1 MYAPCCHLKIK
12 FRLYLILFLALVFS
26 AFPTTANINQTAEE
40 EKFRQLGNL
49 VNTVVYMWNSPF
61 GLSNDEITSLIIK
74 SNIQQDSS
82 TLGSVIRAVL
92 YEITATNSD
101 TPRLPIEPIGSVS
114 ASDWKY
120 VKEIN
125 VKRYVALRALFILSQ
140 AANRYV
146 ENSERLKHSIPQLY
160 VLKKEAL
167 ETGEPEAAAV
177 ASIWLAMEYSEL
189 NPMKAVVE
197 LEYALPYLLPFDEEY
212 SLETILDKK
221 LAHSWLAD
229 AYVSLNIVNRAL
241 KHQQYALE
249 EVKKHSELNAY
260 HFTGVVNAFVQLR
273 EFDKAIEMAEEAKQV
288 SKENLSLEQTL
299 YSLWLQTNIYLQRNT
314 TLDRANILSLT
325 ENLTKYK
332 DVQLPNS
339 IAPAYEELS
348 AIRAAIVGSEKEF
361 ENTIYR
367 YVSTMNERATSSF
380 YDTPIQLN
388 KHQQLRNIYKL
399 RGDFEKALFH
409 QQEYENLLVQS
420 RNLPEQLDN
429 LVNDSPL
436 ERDIT
441 ISKLQRLA
449 LSKDKQNLAL
459 KAERLQAILFGV
471 VAALTTLL
479 LFWFW
484 RGQRSKAK
492 LGDIDDL
499 TGAFTRRAMFRAV
512 SKPMSSK
519 VTSCLV
525 LIDLDHFKRINDRF
539 GHVVGDEVLSTFG
552 RVTRERIRKTDTFCR
567 YGGEEFLLYL
577 HDTNE
582 DNAATLL
589 KDIKRSME
597 LHTHWQA
604 TDEVFSVSFSAGV
617 VEIKGEKNIEKIIKA
632 CDHLLYKAKNA
643 GRGKIETVSIQRYF
657 TEQV

>member
-1 MYAPCCHLKIK
+1 M
-12 FRLYLILFLALVFS
+12 V
-26 AFPTTANINQTAEE
+26 
-40 EKFRQLGNL
+40 
-49 VNTVVYMWNSPF
+49 
-61 GLSNDEITSLIIK
+61 
-74 SNIQQDSS
+74 
-82 TLGSVIRAVL
+82 
-92 YEITATNSD
+92 
-101 TPRLPIEPIGSVS
+101 
-114 ASDWKY
+114 
-120 VKEIN
+120 
-125 VKRYVALRALFILSQ
+125 
-140 AANRYV
+140 
-146 ENSERLKHSIPQLY
+146 
-160 VLKKEAL
+160 
-167 ETGEPEAAAV
+167 
-177 ASIWLAMEYSEL
+177 
-189 NPMKAVVE
+189 
-197 LEYALPYLLPFDEEY
+197 
-212 SLETILDKK
+212 
-221 LAHSWLAD
+221 
-229 AYVSLNIVNRAL
+229 
-241 KHQQYALE
+241 
-249 EVKKHSELNAY
+249 
-260 HFTGVVNAFVQLR
+260 
-273 EFDKAIEMAEEAKQV
+273 EEAKQV

-325 ENLTKYK
+325 ENLAKYK

-499 TGAFTRRAMFRAV
+499 TGAFTRRAMFQAV

>member
-1 MYAPCCHLKIK
+1 M
-12 FRLYLILFLALVFS
+12 
-26 AFPTTANINQTAEE
+26 
-40 EKFRQLGNL
+40 
-49 VNTVVYMWNSPF
+49 
-61 GLSNDEITSLIIK
+61 
-74 SNIQQDSS
+74 
-82 TLGSVIRAVL
+82 
-92 YEITATNSD
+92 
-101 TPRLPIEPIGSVS
+101 
-114 ASDWKY
+114 
-120 VKEIN
+120 
-125 VKRYVALRALFILSQ
+125 
-140 AANRYV
+140 
-146 ENSERLKHSIPQLY
+146 
-160 VLKKEAL
+160 
-167 ETGEPEAAAV
+167 
-177 ASIWLAMEYSEL
+177 
-189 NPMKAVVE
+189 
-197 LEYALPYLLPFDEEY
+197 
-212 SLETILDKK
+212 
-221 LAHSWLAD
+221 
-229 AYVSLNIVNRAL
+229 
-241 KHQQYALE
+241 
-249 EVKKHSELNAY
+249 
-260 HFTGVVNAFVQLR
+260 
-273 EFDKAIEMAEEAKQV
+273 
-288 SKENLSLEQTL
+288 
-299 YSLWLQTNIYLQRNT
+299 
-314 TLDRANILSLT
+314 
-325 ENLTKYK
+325 
-332 DVQLPNS
+332 
-339 IAPAYEELS
+339 
-348 AIRAAIVGSEKEF
+348 
-361 ENTIYR
+361 
-367 YVSTMNERATSSF
+367 
-380 YDTPIQLN
+380 
-388 KHQQLRNIYKL
+388 
-399 RGDFEKALFH
+399 
-409 QQEYENLLVQS
+409 QS

>member
-12 FRLYLILFLALVFS
+12 FRPYLILFLALVFS

-49 VNTVVYMWNSPF
+49 LKAVVYQWNSPA
-61 GLSNDEITSLIIK
+61 GLNNIEIARLIEESGIK
-74 SNIQQDSS
+74 RDNS
-82 TLGSVIRAVL
+82 TIASVIRAVM
-92 YEITATNSD
+92 YEMTAGNIKEDKLPLD
-101 TPRLPIEPIGSVS
+101 TPNAITEKQWQYLKNLNIDRYAALKSYYVIAS
-114 ASDWKY
+114 AASR
-120 VKEIN
+120 
-125 VKRYVALRALFILSQ
+125 RYKQ
-140 AANRYV
+140 
-146 ENSERLKHSIPQLY
+146 SERLKRSIPSLHA
-160 VLKKEAL
+160 LKEEL
-167 ETGEPEAAAV
+167 IQSGSTTAV
-177 ASIWLAMEYSEL
+177 AISSIWLAMEYSEL
-189 NPMKAVVE
+189 HPLKTVVE
-197 LEYALPYLLPFDEEY
+197 LEYALPHLPDYDEKY
-212 SLETILDKK
+212 SLETALDKT
-221 LAHSWLAD
+221 LAHSWLAE
-229 AYVSLNIVNRAL
+229 AYMNLNVISRSLEHNLQLIEQAKKNSRLSAFTFSGAIEALCRLTNFSEAL
-241 KHQQYALE
+241 KLIKEANFVARQSGDLSQELFVLMLEAGVYANRLQPGDKQRIQRITTDLSRFKDLKLP
-249 EVKKHSELNAY
+249 VNIITSPLILNLYNLAVIGSDTD
-260 HFTGVVNAFVQLR
+260 FKQ
-273 EFDKAIEMAEEAKQV
+273 AII
-288 SKENLSLEQTL
+288 S
-299 YSLWLQTNIYLQRNT
+299 YSLKINNE
-314 TLDRANILSLT
+314 A
-325 ENLTKYK
+325 E
-332 DVQLPNS
+332 V
-339 IAPAYEELS
+339 AYYSRPLLL
-348 AIRAAIVGSEKEF
+348 K
-361 ENTIYR
+361 
-367 YVSTMNERATSSF
+367 
-380 YDTPIQLN
+380 

-499 TGAFTRRAMFRAV
+499 TGAFTRRAMFRAA

-519 VTSCLV
+519 VASCLV